1 MKWIGKHP
9 VFSDLLIGGVLLSPP
24 DNQYSYE
31 LTLPNDDGTTGQ
43 VLTTDGNGVLTW
55 TTPSSGTPITLNG
68 TTVNGIAT
76 YASANTLDIESTLTY
91 TSTILT
97 LSGTSAANLPAII
110 LQNDHAGSDG
120 ANIQFNKIQDGSDD
134 DELGIISWFGDD
146 DAGNQAQFASI
157 TGRIADASNNDE
169 AGKLELK
176 VKTNSTE
183 NQQALIATGDGTSSK
198 VDVGIAHGA
207 ASTTAIAGEVT
218 LGVDLAITHGG
229 TGASTAQAAIDALTQ
244 VSGASA
250 GEALIKDG
258 SGNAT
263 WAAQTNTTYTAGDG
277 LDLSGT
283 EFSTDVKAN
292 SGIIIDSTEL
302 SMNLGASN
310 IQGTLAIGDGGTG
323 QTTQQGAIDALTAV
337 SGASTGQRLTKDGS
351 GNATWADATTGT
363 TINGTTTN
371 GVATYGGANTIDIES
386 TLTYA
391 SNTLTIGL
399 PTNTSPVITTP
410 SSLAGQAGDRL
421 TIMCAASGSGT
432 DISAGQ
438 QIFDSGIGT
447 GSSPGG
453 MYTFMGAPAAN
464 ITGGSGTSRPEA
476 LFKIYAAAGA
486 ASSAFTQLFDVND
499 IRNYF
504 TTEVKANGQT
514 NLTTYDVAS
523 HNADLAITA
532 DGAVDIIS
540 TDASNDITL
549 NSAGEIELNAD
560 GGNVDFKNDTAHFAK
575 LENLSNGRGRLELYG
590 GSCGAG
596 SCGSEINLYEDTGA
610 GSNHITLK
618 GNWTSGGLGSD
629 KTIKLP
635 NADGTVALT
644 DDADGG
650 QYWHQMVP
658 GYRQNNTSTTN
669 YYTFYRN
676 WFENWSNFD
685 STPTSISYTDAYSSF
700 MIAPRAGKITNLKI
714 QGTAADTGAT
724 DPFKFY
730 LMKGAM
736 SNGATS
742 VTLTH
747 MFNTSAIT
755 PPAANQSW
763 SHTEDFS
770 SSNTFA
776 EDDLLFIWLKKDSNT
791 GNQDL
796 FFNINISGVYTN

>member
-1 MKWIGKHP
+1 MKYLGKHNI
-9 VFSDLLIGGVLLSPP
+9 FDDLMIGGVLLTPP
-24 DNQYSYE
+24 DPATYAYE
-31 LTLPNDDGTTGQ
+31 LTLPNDDGTAGQ
-43 VLTTDGNGVLTW
+43 LLTTDGNGVLTW
-55 TTPSSGTPITLNG
+55 TTVSPGTGTVTSITPAADSGSGTAITGAGTLTFSGGTNVTTAVSG
-68 TTVNGIAT
+68 TTVTINSTDQYAGTVTSVGGTGTENG
-76 YASANTLDIESTLTY
+76 LTLTGTV
-91 TSTILT
+91 TSSGNLT
-97 LSGTSAANLPAII
+97 LGGTLAINDDDWSGT
-110 LQNDHAGSDG
+110 
-120 ANIQFNKIQDGSDD
+120 
-134 DELGIISWFGDD
+134 
-146 DAGNQAQFASI
+146 
-157 TGRIADASNNDE
+157 
-169 AGKLELK
+169 
-176 VKTNSTE
+176 
-183 NQQALIATGDGTSSK
+183 
-198 VDVGIAHGA
+198 
-207 ASTTAIAGEVT
+207 
-218 LGVDLAITHGG
+218 DLAIINGG
-229 TGASTAQAAIDALTQ
+229 TGASTAQAAIDALTA

-250 GEALIKDG
+250 
-258 SGNAT
+258 
-263 WAAQTNTTYTAGDG
+263 
-277 LDLSGT
+277 
-283 EFSTDVKAN
+283 
-292 SGIIIDSTEL
+292 
-302 SMNLGASN
+302 
-310 IQGTLAIGDGGTG
+310 
-323 QTTQQGAIDALTAV
+323 
-337 SGASTGQRLTKDGS
+337 GQRLTKDGS

-363 TINGTTTN
+363 TINGTTAN

-399 PTNTSPVITTP
+399 PTSSSATITTP
-410 SSLAGQAGDRL
+410 TSLAGQAGDRL
-421 TIMCAASGSGT
+421 VINCAASGSGT
-432 DISAGQ
+432 DISGGQ
-438 QIFDSGIGT
+438 HIYDSGIGT

-464 ITGGSGTSRPEA
+464 ITGGTGTSRPDA

-486 ASSAFTQLFDVND
+486 ASSSFTQLFDVND

-514 NLTTYDVAS
+514 NLTTVDNAS

-560 GGNVDFKNDTAHFAK
+560 GGNVDIKDNTNHFAK
-575 LENLSNGRGRLELYG
+575 FHTASSAGKLSLYG
-590 GSCGAG
+590 GSSGGRDATG
-596 SCGSEINLYEDTGA
+596 SVDFYEDTGYA
-610 GSNHITLK
+610 TNHITLK
-618 GNWTSGGLGSD
+618 AYDHNALSSD
-629 KTIKLP
+629 KTVELP
-635 NADGTVALT
+635 NANGILALT
-644 DDADGG
+644 DDETGG
-650 QYWHQMVP
+650 QYWHQIVP

-685 STPTSISYTDAYSSF
+685 SSPTTISYTDAYSNF
-700 MIAPRAGKITNLKI
+700 FIAPRAGKITNIKI

-736 SNGATS
+736 SNGSTTVS
-742 VTLTH
+742 LTH

-776 EDDLLFIWLKKDSNT
+776 EDDMLFIWLKKDSNT

>member
-1 MKWIGKHP
+1 MKYLGKHNI
-9 VFSDLLIGGVLLSPP
+9 FDDLMIGGVLLTPP
-24 DNQYSYE
+24 DPATYAYE

-43 VLTTDGNGVLTW
+43 VLTTDGNGLLTW
-55 TTPSSGTPITLNG
+55 TTVSSGSGTVTSITPAADSGSGTAITTSGTLTFTGGTNVTTAVSG
-68 TTVNGIAT
+68 TTVTINSTDQYAGTVTSVGGTGTENG
-76 YASANTLDIESTLTY
+76 LTLTGTV
-91 TSTILT
+91 TSSGNLT
-97 LSGTSAANLPAII
+97 LGGTLAINNDDWSGT
-110 LQNDHAGSDG
+110 
-120 ANIQFNKIQDGSDD
+120 
-134 DELGIISWFGDD
+134 
-146 DAGNQAQFASI
+146 
-157 TGRIADASNNDE
+157 
-169 AGKLELK
+169 
-176 VKTNSTE
+176 
-183 NQQALIATGDGTSSK
+183 
-198 VDVGIAHGA
+198 
-207 ASTTAIAGEVT
+207 
-218 LGVDLAITHGG
+218 DLAIANGG
-229 TGASTAQAAIDALTQ
+229 TGQSTAQAGIDALTQ

-337 SGASTGQRLTKDGS
+337 SGASAGQRLTKDGS

-399 PTNTSPVITTP
+399 PTSSSATITTP
-410 SSLAGQAGDRL
+410 NSLAGQAGDRL
-421 TIMCAASGSGT
+421 IINCAASGSGT
-432 DISAGQ
+432 DIAGGQ
-438 QIFDSGIGT
+438 HIYDSGIGT
-447 GSSPGG
+447 GSEPGG
-453 MYTFMGAPAAN
+453 MYTFLGAPAAN
-464 ITGGSGTSRPEA
+464 IAGGSGTSRPDA

-486 ASSAFTQLFDVND
+486 ASSSFTQLFDVND

-514 NLTTYDVAS
+514 NLTTVDNAS

-560 GGNVDFKNDTAHFAK
+560 GGNVDIKDDTNHFAK
-575 LENLSNGRGRLELYG
+575 FDTSSSAGRLSLYG
-590 GSCGAG
+590 GSSGGRQATG
-596 SCGSEINLYEDTGA
+596 SVDFYEDTGYA
-610 GSNHITLK
+610 TNHITLK
-618 GNWTSGGLGSD
+618 AYKDGALGSD
-629 KTIKLP
+629 KIVELP
-635 NADGTVALT
+635 NANGVLALT
-644 DDADGG
+644 DDETGG
-650 QYWHQMVP
+650 QYWHQIVP
-658 GYRQNNTSTTN
+658 GYRQNNTSTLN

-676 WFENWSNFD
+676 WYENWSNSD
-685 STPTSISYTDAYSSF
+685 SSPTSISYTDSYSNF
-700 MIAPRAGKITNLKI
+700 MIAPRAGKITNIKI

-736 SNGATS
+736 SNGSSS

-755 PPAANQSW
+755 PPAVNQTW
-763 SHTEDFS
+763 SHTEDFT

-776 EDDLLFIWLKKDSNT
+776 EDDMLFIWLKKDSNS

-796 FFNINISGVYTN
+796 FFNININGVYTN